1 MGPRRRVGQAGNTY
15 YTFSDWYKS
24 DRVEAV
30 SVYYELKDDP
40 KDAGGNIIGHWANLF
55 SGIAPASDWT
65 QYKTGFTMPAD
76 AVRAQFV
83 HFIAGNG
90 YLETDDYSLTEQ
102 ADPPGFSKP
111 MVSLTF
117 DDGSQGFWDNARGAA
132 RMPRDSRPRSTSRP
146 RGLTSNPLDPFLM
159 TKDRDLDPGAR
170 GQRDRRRTA

>member
-1 MGPRRRVGQAGNTY
+1 M
-15 YTFSDWYKS
+15 
-24 DRVEAV
+24 
-30 SVYYELKDDP
+30 YYELENDP
-40 KDAGGNIIGHWANLF
+40 QGRGRELSNGHWANLF

-65 QYKTGFTMPAD
+65 QYKTGFTMPAG

-117 DDGSQGFWDNARGAA
+117 DDGSQGFWNNARGPLNAKGFKTTQYLPTA
-132 RMPRDSRPRSTSRP
+132 
-146 RGLTSNPLDPFLM
+146 GLTSNPLDPFLM
-159 TKDRDLDPGAR
+159 TKDEISTLAR
-170 GQRDRRRTA
+170 EGNEIGGHSVTHPFLTTVSDRRS